1 MMAEDLALRFDPNT
15 IEHLG
20 FKMYSRLPNAVAEL
34 VANAY
39 DADAEHVR
47 VTLDPSGSQSVEV
60 ADDGHGM
67 SSTDLAERYLRIG
80 RNRRRDANGLSE
92 SGRRQVAGRK
102 GLGKL
107 ALFGIGKR
115 ITIRTKRAG
124 ETNWSVVTMDWD
136 AILQETEGVYRPESS
151 SVPACSPDDQGTTIL
166 VQDLQRKSPVNARS
180 LAESLAKL
188 FNYGDATFEL
198 TVAGPRTDPVLVTR
212 DLRYAGIDVEAEWRI
227 PEDLA
232 LDGDAPPIAGLI
244 ITAAKPL
251 PQEMRGVTLYA
262 KGRLA
267 NDPEYFGVPES
278 SYAFS
283 YITGHIDADYLD
295 DLDDDVIATDRRS
308 VSWEGDEAERL
319 RNYLASIL
327 REVATRRR
335 DTRTKT
341 KRARLKKELDVD
353 VQEWVGSIKDRKR
366 SKSVKDVL
374 DVLESPDTE
383 LSDDD
388 RNALVV
394 GMSEIAPEYAD
405 LHWRSLHPSIQEDAA
420 KLYMSGNYFHA
431 VLEAAKRYVD
441 DVTSIGAIS
450 GAQELNALQAAFAD
464 QSPKLDVLRGRESQV
479 TKQTA
484 QNIRKAQRVLSEGI
498 WHGFR
503 SPIAHESVTEL
514 EGTQLFT
521 YQDCLD
527 ALSLLSHLRRRLD
540 PPVQVDTHP
549 TEEGS

>member
-1 MMAEDLALRFDPNT
+1 VKVDDLALRFDPNT

-47 VTLDPSGSQSVEV
+47 VTLDPSGSQSVQV

-67 SSTDLAERYLRIG
+67 SPTDLADRYLRIG
-80 RNRRRDANGLSE
+80 RNRRRDADGLSE

-124 ETNWSVVTMDWD
+124 ATSWSVVTMDWD
-136 AILQETEGVYRPESS
+136 DILGETEGVYRPESAS
-151 SVPACSPDDQGTTIL
+151 EPAASPTEHGTTIL
-166 VQDLQRKSPVNARS
+166 VQDLQRKSPVNARN

-188 FNYGDATFEL
+188 FNYGDTTFEL
-198 TVAGPRTDPVLVTR
+198 TVGGPRTEPVLVSR
-212 DLRYAGIDVEAEWRI
+212 DLRYAGIDIEAEWRI
-227 PEDLA
+227 PDDLE
-232 LDGDAPPIAGLI
+232 LDDNAPRITGLI

-308 VSWEGDEAERL
+308 VSWEGYEAQQL
-319 RNYLASIL
+319 RDYIAGML

-335 DTRTKT
+335 DTRTKN
-341 KRARLKKELDVD
+341 KRARLKKDLGVD
-353 VQEWVGSIKDRKR
+353 VHDWVSTIRDERR
-366 SKSVKDVL
+366 SQSVKDVL
-374 DVLESPDTE
+374 EVLESPDTE

-388 RNALVV
+388 RDAIVV
-394 GMSEIAPEYAD
+394 GMNEIAPEYAD
-405 LHWRSLHPSIQEDAA
+405 LHWRTLHPRVQEAA
-420 KLYMSGNYFHA
+420 ESLYRSQHYHHA
-431 VLEAAKRYVD
+431 VVEAVKRYVAD
-441 DVTSIGAIS
+441 LRAAS
-450 GAQELNALQAAFAD
+450 GIEADELNIIQGSFGGDPPKVDIAASNSGQHLTIKTRRNMRQA
-464 QSPKLDVLRGRESQV
+464 QK
-479 TKQTA
+479 
-484 QNIRKAQRVLSEGI
+484 VLSEGV
-498 WHGFR
+498 WTGFR
-503 SPIAHESVTEL
+503 DPLSHEEVSRLYE
-514 EGTQLFT
+514 EGTFS

-527 ALSLLSHLRRRLD
+527 ALSLISHLRRRID
-540 PPVQVDTHP
+540 GAGGEAGTMED
-549 TEEGS
+549 

>member
-1 MMAEDLALRFDPNT
+1 MAEELALRFDPNT

-39 DADAEHVR
+39 DADAQHVR
-47 VTLDPSGSQSVEV
+47 VTLDTSGTQSVEV

-67 SSTDLAERYLRIG
+67 SPADLAERYLRIG
-80 RNRRRDANGLSE
+80 RNRRRDTNGLSE
-92 SGRRQVAGRK
+92 SGMRQVAGRK

-124 ETNWSVVTMDWD
+124 EANWSVVTMDWD
-136 AILQETEGVYRPESS
+136 AILGETEGVYRPESS
-151 SVPACSPDDQGTTIL
+151 SLLAASPADHGTTIL
-166 VQDLQRKSPVNARS
+166 VQDLQRKSPVHARS

-188 FNYGDATFEL
+188 FNYGDTTFEI
-198 TVAGPRTDPVLVTR
+198 TVAGPRTDPILVSR
-212 DLRYAGIDVEAEWRI
+212 DLRYAGIDIEAEWRI
-227 PEDLA
+227 PDDLA
-232 LDGDAPPIAGLI
+232 LDDDAPPITGLI

-308 VSWEGDEAERL
+308 VSWEGEDAQRL
-319 RNYLASIL
+319 RDYLASVL

-335 DTRTKT
+335 ETRTKT
-341 KRARLKKELDVD
+341 KRARLKKELGVD
-353 VQEWVGSIKDRKR
+353 VQEWVGTIQDERR

-383 LSDDD
+383 LSDED
-388 RNALVV
+388 RDALVV

-405 LHWRSLHPSIQEDAA
+405 LHWRTLHPRIQDASES
-420 KLYMSGNYFHA
+420 LYRSGHYHHA
-431 VLEAAKRYVD
+431 VVEAVKRYVTD
-441 DVTSIGAIS
+441 LRVAS
-450 GAQELNALQAAFAD
+450 GIDADELNVIQGSFGGD
-464 QSPKLDVLRGRESQV
+464 PPKVDIVASDTGQHLTIK
-479 TKQTA
+479 TKRNMRQ
-484 QNIRKAQRVLSEGI
+484 AQRVLSEGV
-498 WHGFR
+498 WSGFR
-503 SPIAHESVTEL
+503 DPLMHEEVSVLHED
-514 EGTQLFT
+514 GVFT
-521 YQDCLD
+521 FQDCLD
-527 ALSLLSHLRRRLD
+527 ALSLISHLRRRIDGLAEAGAE
-540 PPVQVDTHP
+540 PS
-549 TEEGS
+549 EI

>member
-1 MMAEDLALRFDPNT
+1 MDDDLALRFDPNT

-34 VANAY
+34 VANAF

-47 VTLDPSGSQSVEV
+47 VTLNPSGSQSVEV

-67 SSTDLAERYLRIG
+67 SPTDLVNRYLRIG
-80 RNRRRDANGLSE
+80 RNRRRESNGLSE
-92 SGRRQVAGRK
+92 SGKRQVAGRK

-124 ETNWSVVTMDWD
+124 EATWNIVTLDWD
-136 AILQETEGVYRPESS
+136 AILGETKGVYRPESS
-151 SVPACSPDDQGTTIL
+151 IVAADSPDDHGTTIL
-166 VQDLQRKSPVNARS
+166 VQDLQRKSAVNARN

-188 FNYGDATFEL
+188 FNYSDSTFEL
-198 TVAGPRTDPVLVTR
+198 TVSGPKTDPIVVSR
-212 DLRYAGIDVEAEWRI
+212 DLRYAGIEIEAEWRI
-227 PEDLA
+227 PDDLTP
-232 LDGDAPPIAGLI
+232 DDNAPAISGLI

-308 VSWEGDEAERL
+308 VSWEGDEALQLRDRL
-319 RNYLASIL
+319 AGVL
-327 REVATRRR
+327 RDVATRRR
-335 DTRTKT
+335 ETRTNT
-341 KRARLKKELDVD
+341 KRARLKRDLDVD
-353 VQEWVGSIKDRKR
+353 VQEWVGSIRDERR

-383 LSDDD
+383 LSDDA
-388 RNALVV
+388 RNALVI

-405 LHWRSLHPSIQEDAA
+405 LHWRTLHPRIQEASES
-420 KLYMSGNYFHA
+420 LYRSEHYHHA
-431 VLEAAKRYVD
+431 VVEGVKRYVVD
-441 DVTSIGAIS
+441 LRTIS
-450 GAQELNALQAAFAD
+450 GISAKDLDVIQGSFGGN
-464 QSPKLDVLRGRESQV
+464 SPKVDVVTNSVGEKLSVDTLRNMRR
-479 TKQTA
+479 A
-484 QNIRKAQRVLSEGI
+484 QHLLSEGL
-498 WHGFR
+498 WSGFR
-503 SPIAHESVTEL
+503 DPLAHEEVAML
-514 EGTQLFT
+514 RDDDVFT

-527 ALSLLSHLRRRLD
+527 ALSLVSHLRRRID
-540 PPVQVDTHP
+540 QPH
-549 TEEGS
+549 EEIAEIVNEPGQ

>member
-1 MMAEDLALRFDPNT
+1 MAETLALRFDPNT

-34 VANAY
+34 VANAF
-39 DADAEHVR
+39 DADAEHVQ
-47 VTLDPSGSQSVEV
+47 VTLDTSGTQRVTV

-67 SSTDLAERYLRIG
+67 SPADLAERYLRIG
-80 RNRRRDANGLSE
+80 RNRRRDADGLSE
-92 SGRRQVAGRK
+92 SGKRKVAGRK

-124 ETNWSVVTMDWD
+124 EASWSIVAMDWD
-136 AILQETEGVYRPESS
+136 AILGETDGVYRPDSS
-151 SVPACSPDDQGTTIL
+151 SLTAASPSDHGTTIL
-166 VQDLQRKSPVNARS
+166 VEELQRKSPVNARS

-188 FNYGDATFEL
+188 FNYSDTTFEIK
-198 TVAGPRTDPVLVTR
+198 VAGPRTEPITVSR
-212 DLRYAGIDVEAEWRI
+212 ELRYAGIDIEAEWQI
-227 PEDLA
+227 PTDLTP
-232 LDGDAPPIAGLI
+232 DDNAPPVTGVI

-308 VSWEGDEAERL
+308 VSWEGEQAERL
-319 RNYLASIL
+319 RNYLAGIL
-327 REVATRRR
+327 REIAARRR
-335 DTRTKT
+335 ETRAST
-341 KRARLKKELDVD
+341 KRAQLKKDLGVD
-353 VQEWVGSIKDRKR
+353 VQDWISTIQDERK
-366 SKSVKDVL
+366 SQSVKDVL
-374 DVLESPDTE
+374 EVLESPDTE

-388 RNALVV
+388 RDALVV

-405 LHWRSLHPSIQEDAA
+405 LHWRTLHPRIQEAA
-420 KLYMSGNYFHA
+420 ESLYRSQHYHHA
-431 VLEAAKRYVD
+431 VVESVKRYVTD
-441 DVTSIGAIS
+441 LRAVSGIS
-450 GAQELNALQAAFAD
+450 AKE
-464 QSPKLDVLRGRESQV
+464 LDVINGSFGGNPPKVDVIAGPIRENL
-479 TKQTA
+479 TA
-484 QNIRKAQRVLSEGI
+484 DTVKNMRKAQHVLSEGL
-498 WHGFR
+498 WSGFR
-503 SPIAHESVTEL
+503 DPLMHEEVTEL
-514 EGTQLFT
+514 LGHEVFT

-527 ALSLLSHLRRRLD
+527 ALSLVSYLRRRID
-540 PPVQVDTHP
+540 SAD
-549 TEEGS
+549 SKA

>member
-1 MMAEDLALRFDPNT
+1 MKVDDLALRFDPNT

-47 VTLDPSGSQSVEV
+47 VTLDPSGSQSVQV

-67 SSTDLAERYLRIG
+67 SPTDLADRYLRIG
-80 RNRRRDANGLSE
+80 RNRRRDADGLSE

-124 ETNWSVVTMDWD
+124 ATSWSVVTMDWD
-136 AILQETEGVYRPESS
+136 DILGETEGVYRPESAS
-151 SVPACSPDDQGTTIL
+151 EPAASPTEHGTTIL
-166 VQDLQRKSPVNARS
+166 VQDLQRKSPVNARN

-188 FNYGDATFEL
+188 FNYGDTTFEL
-198 TVAGPRTDPVLVTR
+198 TVGGPRTEPVLVSR
-212 DLRYAGIDVEAEWRI
+212 DLRYAGIDIEAEWRI
-227 PEDLA
+227 PDDLE
-232 LDGDAPPIAGLI
+232 LDDNAPRITGLI

-308 VSWEGDEAERL
+308 VSWEGYEAQQL
-319 RNYLASIL
+319 RDYIAGML

-335 DTRTKT
+335 DTRTKN
-341 KRARLKKELDVD
+341 KRARLKKDLGVD
-353 VQEWVGSIKDRKR
+353 VHDWVSTIRDERR
-366 SKSVKDVL
+366 SQSVKDVL
-374 DVLESPDTE
+374 EVLESPDTE

-388 RNALVV
+388 RDAIVV
-394 GMSEIAPEYAD
+394 GMNEIAPEYAD
-405 LHWRSLHPSIQEDAA
+405 LHWRTLHPRVQEAA
-420 KLYMSGNYFHA
+420 ESLYRSQHYHHA
-431 VLEAAKRYVD
+431 VVEAVKRYVAD
-441 DVTSIGAIS
+441 LRAAS
-450 GAQELNALQAAFAD
+450 GIEADELNIIQGSFGGDPPKVDIAASNSGQHLTIKTRRNMRQA
-464 QSPKLDVLRGRESQV
+464 QK
-479 TKQTA
+479 
-484 QNIRKAQRVLSEGI
+484 VLSEGV
-498 WHGFR
+498 WTGFR
-503 SPIAHESVTEL
+503 DPLSHEEVSRLYE
-514 EGTQLFT
+514 EGTFS

-527 ALSLLSHLRRRLD
+527 ALSLISHLRRRID
-540 PPVQVDTHP
+540 GAGGEAGTMED
-549 TEEGS
+549 